1 MATRTITARGYSG
14 DPLYNYDGSTKTFTV
29 ESATDAISLSTAL
42 SCDRFRALVTITEL
56 RTYYATSMLHLR
68 HDSKDG
74 DIVAKVGP
82 LAKDGTPHEISM
94 YASQMMTSLLTKSFT
109 SIHMELKD
117 SNYGA
122 EEILGR
128 NEINGTIQ
136 IVVQCAGRCT
146 LPGVPYLSASKSTG
160 NAVVLQWS
168 AGSGGVDNALSYY
181 KVERQLS
188 TNGGYS
194 WGEWESLTQT
204 ANTYAVVQPPA
215 TVGHMYR
222 YKVRAVG
229 TAGEYWGSDWYVSE
243 NLLRVEITR
252 CGTPGS
258 FTLSASESS
267 GSVRMSWT
275 AGANGTENNVSHYE
289 VQRSL
294 STDGGSTWGAWANV
308 GTTSGLYMWVE
319 PPETVGHIY
328 KFYIRT
334 VGSAGTDYASYWMEC
349 GKTLKKVKAA
359 LVAYTD
365 PEILPGIT
373 KVKAAHITELQTN
386 INLVRTAANY
396 SAYEFT
402 SIRAGYTNLNA
413 WNAHIAEL
421 RTAIDGLGVSHEAW
435 LTLGVNCPRAD
446 VLMQLRRVVEA
457 VADD

>member
-1 MATRTITARGYSG
+1 MATRTIIAAKASSTANIMPTGSMKFSVISDTGTVEGASVASASVSLSNATPQGTENNMWLQVRYGAYDADVLGETGILGSYIANQSL
-14 DPLYNYDGSTKTFTV
+14 PLHSLRNALATDEVSTVVLSLQSETSVGTVLIADGST
-29 ESATDAISLSTAL
+29 
-42 SCDRFRALVTITEL
+42 VTLE
-56 RTYYATSMLHLR
+56 
-68 HDSKDG
+68 
-74 DIVAKVGP
+74 IVC
-82 LAKDGTPHEISM
+82 
-94 YASQMMTSLLTKSFT
+94 
-109 SIHMELKD
+109 
-117 SNYGA
+117 A
-122 EEILGR
+122 E
-128 NEINGTIQ
+128 
-136 IVVQCAGRCT
+136 RCT
-146 LPGVPYLSASKSTG
+146 MSGVPYLSASQSTG
-160 NAVVLQWS
+160 TAVVLQWP
-168 AGSGGVDNALSYY
+168 AGSGAAGNALSYY
-181 KVERQLS
+181 EVERQLS

-194 WGEWESLTQT
+194 WGEWEPLTQT

-215 TVGHMYR
+215 TVGYYYR
-222 YKVRAVG
+222 FRVRAVG
-229 TAGEYWGSDWYVSE
+229 TAGEDCASSWYASST
-243 NLLRVEITR
+243 LKRIEITR
-252 CGTPGS
+252 CGTPGGV
-258 FTLSASESS
+258 TLTASESS

-275 AGANGTENNVSHYE
+275 AASNGVENSVSYYE

-294 STDGGSTWGAWANV
+294 STDGGSTWGAWAPV
-308 GTTSGLYMWVE
+308 GTTTNLYMWVE

-334 VGSAGTDYASYWMEC
+334 VGSAGTDYASYWLEC

-396 SAYEFT
+396 IAYEFT